1 MVLRSASGAAISS
14 KRVSRQLRVGR
25 PQIHNH
31 WSAFRRS
38 SFLDDK
44 QLIHAMPC
52 SRQLKL
58 YFRVARHPVAISRA
72 DTDRLHRSP
81 LESVELS
88 TQ

>member
-1 MVLRSASGAAISS
+1 MFSKMVCG
-14 KRVSRQLRVGR
+14 QLRVGR

-44 QLIHAMPC
+44 QLIHAMPS
-52 SRQLKL
+52 SRQVKL

-72 DTDRLHRSP
+72 GTDRLRRSP

-88 TQ
+88 AQ